1 VRLSTGNALALAW
14 LAAVVVACAFAPLLS
29 AHTPSEVIGPPFSPP
44 ARGIPLGTDELG
56 RDEWTR
62 LLYGGRVSLVASLSA
77 AMLAIVLGTTAAVVS
92 QAFGRAAD
100 TTIMGGSSAAM
111 AIPGLLLALL
121 VVAILGPGMPALI
134 LAVGLGL
141 APGFARLARSALLRL
156 RQESYVGAAAALG
169 ASGLDTARVH
179 LLPNASSSLLSLAT
193 THYAW
198 AFAGLTTLTF
208 LGLAGDIARPEWGA
222 MLNAARPY
230 LRTDAWLAFLPGGAM
245 AATILAAHSLGQS
258 LARASRKG

>member
-77 AMLAIVLGTTAAVVS
+77 AMLTTAAVVS

-193 THYAW
+193 R
-198 AFAGLTTLTF
+198 G
-208 LGLAGDIARPEWGA
+208 P
-222 MLNAARPY
+222 
-230 LRTDAWLAFLPGGAM
+230 
-245 AATILAAHSLGQS
+245 SQV
-258 LARASRKG
+258 SRH